1 MLPSGVKFPPIMELS
16 LSPSAWI
23 RWVAL
28 FCRKMYITT
37 SGYNSCSWMI
47 TLCIKQYFRLTW
59 LCNSNIFKWE
69 AWCCTMWD
77 GMIFGFDS
85 WLFVSWHLSL
95 ISNVD
100 KIFNQRQHSWV
111 EIVLPIFFQF
121 CNVLGSK
128 IHVTSPSLCISCGN
142 TYLRW

>member
-1 MLPSGVKFPPIMELS
+1 MLPGGVKFPLWSFLWTPLHELDGWHFFAGKCTS
-16 LSPSAWI
+16 WLL
-23 RWVAL
+23 V
-28 FCRKMYITT
+28 TT
-37 SGYNSCSWMI
+37 CSWMI

-69 AWCCTMWD
+69 AWCCTPWN
-77 GMIFGFDS
+77 GIIFGFDS
-85 WLFVSWHLSL
+85 WLSVSWHLSL

-128 IHVTSPSLCISCGN
+128 SHVTSPLLRISCEN